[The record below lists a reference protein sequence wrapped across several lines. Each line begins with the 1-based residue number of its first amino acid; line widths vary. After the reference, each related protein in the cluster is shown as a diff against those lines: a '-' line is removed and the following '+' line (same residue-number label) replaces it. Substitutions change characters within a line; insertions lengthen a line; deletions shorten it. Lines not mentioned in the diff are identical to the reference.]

1 MLRVFLSLIVTI
13 SITATTAISQSAG
26 DEVFWVQVEAQPSLT
41 VAEDRIRSYGGRLE
55 DVNGFSLGGG
65 WYAIA
70 LGPYRRADAD
80 AALRAYRSEGLIPG
94 DSYIA
99 ASDNYRSQFWPVGA
113 NLLNGQATT
122 PGAPP
127 TQATSALPQAPAPQ
141 AADETPRQ
149 ARASESRLT
158 RDARRELQTWL
169 KWAGYYSAAIDGAFG
184 RGTRASMAA
193 WQRDNGFDETGVLT
207 TLQRQTLR
215 SQYFAV
221 LDGMDLQRVTVSEA
235 GIEMLIPLGVV
246 EKSATEYP
254 FVQYDAAGD
263 IPARVLLISQSG
275 DQSTLFGLYDI
286 MQTLE
291 IVPLTGP
298 RNRKDRSFLLTG
310 KDTRIVSHTEVSL
323 KNGNLKGFTL
333 VWPAGDEE
341 RRTRVLSEMQA
352 SFTRIDGVLDPAAG
366 ANPAQS
372 IDLLAGLELRKP
384 DMSRSGFFIDRAGRV
399 ITTAEAVQGCAKVT
413 LEEDYEANVAA
424 VDDALGIAI
433 LEPRGA
439 LAPLGVA
446 MLRSGAPR
454 LKSDIAVAGYSY
466 EGQLGAPTLTFGQLA
481 DIKGLDG
488 EQELARL
495 ALAPQP
501 GDAGG
506 PVLDAGGAV
515 FGMLLPR
522 PSGGAQQLPVGVNFA
537 VNADA
542 IRALLAQEG
551 ISADTTSPQSAMAPE
566 DLARLASGMTVLVSC
581 WGD

>member
-1 MLRVFLSLIVTI
+1 MLRLLLSLITCIAI
-13 SITATTAISQSAG
+13 SATAAMSQSARS
-26 DEVFWVQVEAQPSLT
+26 DAFWVQLEAQPSLT
-41 VAEDRIRSYGGRLE
+41 VAQERIRIHAGRL
-55 DVNGFSLGGG
+55 DNVNGFSLGGG

-70 LGPYRRADAD
+70 LGPFRRADAETV
-80 AALRAYRSEGLIPG
+80 LRSYLSDGLIPG
-94 DSYIA
+94 DSYIS
-99 ASDNYRSQFWPVGA
+99 ASDSYRAQFWPVGA
-113 NLLNGQATT
+113 NLLNT
-122 PGAPP
+122 PVTSPP
-127 TQATSALPQAPAPQ
+127 PPAGTASAAPQ

-158 RDARRELQTWL
+158 RDERKDLQTWL
-169 KWAGYYSAAIDGAFG
+169 KWAGHYDAAIDGAFG
-184 RGTRASMAA
+184 RGTRAAMAA
-193 WQRDNGFDETGVLT
+193 WQRANGVEETGVLT
-207 TLQRQTLR
+207 TAQRQTLR

-221 LDGMDLQRVTVSEA
+221 LDGMDLQRVTLPDA

-246 EKSATEYP
+246 SKSATEYP
-254 FVQYDAAGD
+254 FVQYEATGD
-263 IPARVLLISQSG
+263 IPARVLLISQAG
-275 DQSTLFGLYDI
+275 DQSTLFGLFDI

-298 RNRKDRSFLLTG
+298 RNRNDSSFLLTG
-310 KDTRIVSHTEVSL
+310 QNDRIVSHTEVTL
-323 KNGNLKGFTL
+323 KDGTLKGFTL
-333 VWPAGDEE
+333 VWPAGDEN
-341 RRTRVLSEMQA
+341 RRTRILSQMQT

-366 ANPAQS
+366 GNPAQD
-372 IDLLAGLELRKP
+372 IDLVSGLEVRKP
-384 DMSRSGFFIDRAGRV
+384 NLSRSGFFIDRAGRV
-399 ITTAEAVQGCAKVT
+399 ITTAQAVQGCARVT
-413 LEEDYEANVAA
+413 LEEDYEATVATL
-424 VDDALGIAI
+424 DEALGIAI
-433 LEPRGA
+433 LEPRDA

-446 MLRSGAPR
+446 TLRAGTPR

-481 DIKGLDG
+481 DIRGLGG

-495 ALAPQP
+495 TLAPQP

-522 PSGGAQQLPVGVNFA
+522 PASGTRQLPVGVNFA

-551 ISADTTSPQSAMAPE
+551 VTPDTTPPRPDMAPE

-581 WGD
+581 WD

>member
-1 MLRVFLSLIVTI
+1 MLRLLLSLITCIAI
-13 SITATTAISQSAG
+13 SATAAMSQSARS
-26 DEVFWVQVEAQPSLT
+26 DAFWVQLEAQPSLT
-41 VAEDRIRSYGGRLE
+41 VAQERIRIHAGRL
-55 DVNGFSLGGG
+55 DNVNGFSLGGG

-70 LGPYRRADAD
+70 LGPFRRADAETV
-80 AALRAYRSEGLIPG
+80 LRTYLSDGLIPG
-94 DSYIA
+94 DSYIS
-99 ASDNYRSQFWPVGA
+99 ASDSYRAQFWPVGA
-113 NLLNGQATT
+113 NLLNT
-122 PGAPP
+122 PVTSPP
-127 TQATSALPQAPAPQ
+127 PPAGTASAAPQ

-158 RDARRELQTWL
+158 RDERKDLQTWL
-169 KWAGYYSAAIDGAFG
+169 KWAGHYDAAIDGAFG
-184 RGTRASMAA
+184 RGTRAAMAA
-193 WQRDNGFDETGVLT
+193 WQRANGVEETGVLT
-207 TLQRQTLR
+207 TAQRQTLR

-221 LDGMDLQRVTVSEA
+221 LDGMDLQRVTLPDA

-246 EKSATEYP
+246 SKSATEYP
-254 FVQYDAAGD
+254 FVQYEATGD
-263 IPARVLLISQSG
+263 IPARVLLISQAG
-275 DQSTLFGLYDI
+275 DQSTLFGLFDI

-298 RNRKDRSFLLTG
+298 RNRNDSSFLLTG
-310 KDTRIVSHTEVSL
+310 QNDRIVSHTEVTL
-323 KNGNLKGFTL
+323 KDGTLKGFTL
-333 VWPAGDEE
+333 VWPAGDEN
-341 RRTRVLSEMQA
+341 RRTRILSQMQT

-366 ANPAQS
+366 GNPAQD
-372 IDLLAGLELRKP
+372 IDLVSGLEVRKP
-384 DMSRSGFFIDRAGRV
+384 NLSRSGFFIDRAGRV
-399 ITTAEAVQGCAKVT
+399 ITTAQAVQGCARVT
-413 LEEDYEANVAA
+413 LEEDYEATVATL
-424 VDDALGIAI
+424 DEALGIAI
-433 LEPRGA
+433 LEPRDA

-446 MLRSGAPR
+446 TLRAGTPR

-481 DIKGLDG
+481 DIKGLGG

-495 ALAPQP
+495 TLAPQP

-522 PSGGAQQLPVGVNFA
+522 PAGGTRQLPVGVNFA

-551 ISADTTSPQSAMAPE
+551 VTPDTTPPRPDMAPE

-581 WGD
+581 WD

>member
-1 MLRVFLSLIVTI
+1 MLRLLLSLISCI
-13 SITATTAISQSAG
+13 AITTTAAMSQSAR
-26 DEVFWVQVEAQPSLT
+26 DDILWVQLEAQPSLT
-41 VAEDRIRSYGGRLE
+41 VAEERIRTYAGRL
-55 DVNGFSLGGG
+55 DNVNGFSLGGG

-70 LGPYRRADAD
+70 LGPYRRADAETV
-80 AALRAYRSEGLIPG
+80 LRTYRSEGLIPG
-94 DSYIA
+94 DSYIS
-99 ASDNYRSQFWPVGA
+99 ASDSYRSQFWPVGA
-113 NLLNGQATT
+113 NLLETQVT
-122 PGAPP
+122 APP
-127 TQATSALPQAPAPQ
+127 PPAGTVNAVPQAPAPQ
-141 AADETPRQ
+141 ADDETPRQ
-149 ARASESRLT
+149 ARAGESRLT
-158 RDARRELQTWL
+158 RDERKELQTWL
-169 KWAGYYSAAIDGAFG
+169 KWAGHYNAAIDGAFG
-184 RGTRASMAA
+184 RGTRAAMAA
-193 WQRDNGFDETGVLT
+193 WQRSNGLGETGVLT
-207 TLQRQTLR
+207 TAQRQTLR

-221 LDGMDLQRVTVSEA
+221 LDGMDLQRVTLPDA

-246 EKSATEYP
+246 SKSATQYP
-254 FVQYDAAGD
+254 FVQYDATGD

-310 KDTRIVSHTEVSL
+310 ENDRIVSHTQVTL
-323 KNGNLKGFTL
+323 KDGALKGFTL
-333 VWPAGDEE
+333 VWPAGDEN
-341 RRTRVLSEMQA
+341 RRTRILSQMQT

-366 ANPAQS
+366 GNPAQD
-372 IDLLAGLELRKP
+372 IDLVSGLEVRKP
-384 DMSRSGFFIDRAGRV
+384 NLSRSGFFIDRAGRV
-399 ITTAEAVQGCAKVT
+399 ITTAQAVQGCARVT
-413 LEEDYEANVAA
+413 LEEDYEATVATL
-424 VDDALGIAI
+424 DEALGIAI

-446 MLRSGAPR
+446 TLRAGTPR

-481 DIKGLDG
+481 DIKGLGG

-495 ALAPQP
+495 TLAPQP

-522 PSGGAQQLPVGVNFA
+522 PAGGTRQLPVGVNFA

-551 ISADTTSPQSAMAPE
+551 INADPAPARSDMAPE

-581 WGD
+581 WD

>member
-1 MLRVFLSLIVTI
+1 MLRLLLTLISCI
-13 SITATTAISQSAG
+13 AITTTAAMSQSAR
-26 DEVFWVQVEAQPSLT
+26 DDILWVQLEAQPSLT
-41 VAEDRIRSYGGRLE
+41 VAEERIRTYAGRL
-55 DVNGFSLGGG
+55 DNVNGFSLGGG

-70 LGPYRRADAD
+70 LGPYRRADAETV
-80 AALRAYRSEGLIPG
+80 LRTYRSEGLIPG
-94 DSYIA
+94 DSYIS
-99 ASDNYRSQFWPVGA
+99 ASDSYRAQFWPVGA
-113 NLLNGQATT
+113 NLLNT
-122 PGAPP
+122 PV
-127 TQATSALPQAPAPQ
+127 TSPGGPAGTASAAPQ

-158 RDARRELQTWL
+158 RDERKDLQTWL
-169 KWAGYYSAAIDGAFG
+169 KWAGHYNAAIDGAFG
-184 RGTRASMAA
+184 RGTRAAMAA
-193 WQRDNGFDETGVLT
+193 WQRANGVEETGVLT
-207 TLQRQTLR
+207 TAQRQTLR
-215 SQYFAV
+215 SQYFAI
-221 LDGMDLQRVTVSEA
+221 LDGMDLQRVTLPDA

-246 EKSATEYP
+246 SKSATEYP
-254 FVQYDAAGD
+254 FVQYEATGD
-263 IPARVLLISQSG
+263 IPARVLLISQAG
-275 DQSTLFGLYDI
+275 DQSTLFGLFDI

-298 RNRKDRSFLLTG
+298 RNRNDSSFLLTG
-310 KDTRIVSHTEVSL
+310 QNDRIVSHTEVTL
-323 KNGNLKGFTL
+323 KDGTLKGFTL
-333 VWPAGDEE
+333 VWPAGDEN
-341 RRTRVLSEMQA
+341 RRTRILSQMQT

-366 ANPAQS
+366 GNPAQD
-372 IDLLAGLELRKP
+372 IDLVSGLEVRKP
-384 DMSRSGFFIDRAGRV
+384 NLSRSGFFIDRAGRV
-399 ITTAEAVQGCAKVT
+399 ITTAQAVQGCARVT
-413 LEEDYEANVAA
+413 LEEDYEATVATL
-424 VDDALGIAI
+424 DEALGIAI

-446 MLRSGAPR
+446 TLRAGTPR

-481 DIKGLDG
+481 DIRGLGG

-495 ALAPQP
+495 TLAPQP

-522 PSGGAQQLPVGVNFA
+522 PASGTRQLPVGVNFA

-551 ISADTTSPQSAMAPE
+551 ITPDTTPPRPDMAPE

-581 WGD
+581 WD